1 MDNNQNQAQYS
12 YYQNLYNMFG
22 GYNPLLDSKVK
33 KLRRLGF
40 IIGCGMICFTLM
52 QYAVAALLQLF
63 GLLSLYQSDAVIQTG
78 VGAIA
83 PMIYVVLPFALVF
96 ALYDREDRDSLDIFE
111 LPKSKELFL
120 FSVFTGLLICSL
132 GDRATSIVSVFIDA
146 AGVSFEQP
154 EGLEVST
161 PLGYA
166 LQVVSYAVIPAFVEE
181 FAMRGV
187 VMQPLRKYG
196 DGFAI
201 VTSAVVFAALH
212 GNMVQIPF
220 AFIAGL
226 SLGYFAIVT
235 DSIWT
240 SVAIHFLNNLSATV
254 ISIYYSEHSGDDPLC
269 FYAVEGAILV
279 LGIIAFILFIRLKPK
294 KLAKATDE
302 IGNLLKYSTV
312 FCTPS
317 VVVALLISLF
327 TSLKYTRITSA
338 GGVLFAVVTV
348 ALIAFLLIKGSI
360 NAKRD
365 TRITKSSIY
374 SFSIAL
380 TAVAAFFIM
389 FFVMSFSLVSR

>member
-1 MDNNQNQAQYS
+1 MDNQYS

-52 QYAVAALLQLF
+52 QYAVVAILQLF
-63 GLLSLYQSDAVIQTG
+63 GWLSLYQSDAIVQTG
-78 VGAIA
+78 VSAIA
-83 PMIYVVLPFALVF
+83 PMVYVFLPFALVL
-96 ALYDREDRDSLDIFE
+96 ALYDREDRNSVDIFE
-111 LPKSKELFL
+111 LPKSKELFI
-120 FSVFTGLLICSL
+120 FSVFTGLLVCSL
-132 GDRATSIVSVFIDA
+132 GDRATSLVSAFIDA

-154 EGLEVST
+154 EGLEPNT

-166 LQVVSYAVIPAFVEE
+166 LQVVSYAVIPALVEE

-196 DGFAI
+196 DRFAI
-201 VTSAVVFAALH
+201 VVSAVLFAALH

-240 SVAIHFLNNLSATV
+240 SVAIHFLNNLSAV
-254 ISIYYSEHSGDDPLC
+254 IVSIYYSNHSDDDLLC
-269 FYAVEGAILV
+269 FYAVEGAILA
-279 LGIIAFILFIRLKPK
+279 LGVIAFILFMRLKPK

-302 IGNLLKYSTV
+302 IGNSLKYSTV
-312 FCTPS
+312 FCAPS
-317 VVVALLISLF
+317 VVISLLISLF
-327 TSLKYTRITSA
+327 TSLRFTRITSA
-338 GGVLFAVVTV
+338 GGVLFAVAAV
-348 ALIAFLLIKGSI
+348 ALIAFLLIKGSM

-365 TRITKSSIY
+365 TRITKSSMY
-374 SFSIAL
+374 SISIAL
-380 TAVAAFFIM
+380 TSVAAFFII
-389 FFVMSFSLVSR
+389 FFVMVLPLNSR